1 MIDCCICGFGD
12 GCLFTVRECVHVCH
26 GATKK
31 QIIDRLNEGRYK
43 NYRDNMKKYLQDTF
57 GVTFLDY
64 SELPGDVDETYLS
77 DI

>member
-12 GCLFTVRECVHVCH
+12 GCLFTVRECVHVCYE
-26 GATKK
+26 ATEK

-43 NYRDNMKKYLQDTF
+43 NYRETMKKYLFDKF
-57 GVTFLDY
+57 GVIYDDA
-64 SELPGDVDETYLS
+64 GDVDEIYLA

>member
-1 MIDCCICGFGD
+1 MIDCCICGYGD

-43 NYRDNMKKYLQDTF
+43 NYRETMKKYLFDKF
-57 GVTFLDY
+57 RVVYDDV
-64 SELPGDVDETYLS
+64 GDVDEIYLA